1 MSDWQVNYTGPKFE
15 MPASCSYD
23 TWLKTGACSFSYT
36 GLQTVLN
43 SDITFRFYLKTC
55 AAFNIPSFTFDCSG
69 NACSLISNVV
79 TCTQSSDCP
88 MGTICWDFNTLLTS
102 LNVSF
107 DALGD
112 LLSLGTSEQAN
123 SCTGQKYYLSDMD
136 SLLHYFMGSGSGDS
150 KFCFWNVTAVAQQN
164 LTSWLSN
171 QLVPD
176 GSNVKN
182 LYIENWTP
190 NFPPPASPST
200 ISFTITLS
208 ANISLSSVASS
219 IETIMINSGYIN
231 GTFTVT
237 VTLSQK
243 RSTNAV
249 VTVTSNDPTV
259 VTSLSTQLKDTTT
272 ALSQQIV
279 AEVGT
284 VVPSSVQTTIPP
296 PPPPPSEPGT
306 SSPSSPSSAFQLV
319 SSVCFMVLVVV
330 AIVIF

>member
-1 MSDWQVNYTGPKFE
+1 
-15 MPASCSYD
+15 
-23 TWLKTGACSFSYT
+23 
-36 GLQTVLN
+36 
-43 SDITFRFYLKTC
+43 
-55 AAFNIPSFTFDCSG
+55 
-69 NACSLISNVV
+69 
-79 TCTQSSDCP
+79 
-88 MGTICWDFNTLLTS
+88 
-102 LNVSF
+102 
-107 DALGD
+107 
-112 LLSLGTSEQAN
+112 
-123 SCTGQKYYLSDMD
+123 MD

-150 KFCFWNVTAVAQQN
+150 SFCFWNVTAIATQQN
-164 LTSWLSN
+164 LTSSWLSN

-182 LYIENWTP
+182 LYIGNWAP

-208 ANISLSSVASS
+208 AGISLSSVASS

-243 RSTNAV
+243 RSSNAV

-272 ALSQQIV
+272 ALSQEISSN
-279 AEVGT
+279 VGT
-284 VVPSSVQTTIPP
+284 VVPSSVQTTTPP
-296 PPPPPSEPGT
+296 PPPPPSAPGT